1 MKLPSPLP
9 SPFPLVVQ
17 QMQSFKGSGGFSP
30 FWLLIHFLCCLGSTV
45 LGFRFSRLLFFLFF
59 SSSPLFSASHLSTI
73 TTTTTTTT
81 ITTITTTFSSSSSS
95 SFPSNSS
102 SSSSSSSLPPPLN
115 VTAPA
120 AFSQPVTTRPVVG
133 RHGIRVR
140 PWPHPDPV
148 QLMRAHH
155 IIRQVQLEQ
164 RKMFSTNNP
173 KPVLVVTPTYVRAAQ
188 ALHLTALAHTLRLVP
203 YQLAWVV
210 IEAGGLTNVT
220 ASILARSRVSF
231 FHLGFRDSMPDSF
244 EERRVLEGK
253 MRLHALRLISEQN
266 MEGIIVFADE
276 SNIHDLKLFDE
287 AQKVKSV
294 GAINLSFLTDPRNPN
309 QENNPQPEP
318 VVQGPVCN
326 SDGQL
331 SSWRTLDP
339 SNDGFAPQKMEWA
352 GFLLDSKLLLEKDL
366 DKIDANLKGLLGDNG
381 SGIEP
386 LGKCADNVL
395 VWWIRAETQPA
406 TKFPPGWAIEQGIPS
421 KHETNSTAKRR

>member
-1 MKLPSPLP
+1 MKL
-9 SPFPLVVQ
+9 PLVVQ
-17 QMQSFKGSGGFSP
+17 QIQSLKGSGPGGFSP

-59 SSSPLFSASHLSTI
+59 SSSPLFSGSHLSSSSTI

-81 ITTITTTFSSSSSS
+81 ITTITTTFSSS
-95 SFPSNSS
+95 FTSN
-102 SSSSSSSLPPPLN
+102 SSSLPPPPLN
-115 VTAPA
+115 VTTATPTPTSS
-120 AFSQPVTTRPVVG
+120 FSQPVTTRPVVG

-140 PWPHPDPV
+140 PWPHPDPLE
-148 QLMRAHH
+148 LMRAHH

-173 KPVLVVTPTYVRAAQ
+173 RPILVVTPTYLRAAQ

-203 YQLAWVV
+203 YHLTWLV
-210 IEAGGLTNVT
+210 IEAGALTNVT
-220 ASILARSRVSF
+220 ASILARSRLSF
-231 FHLGFRDSMPDSF
+231 FHLAFADSMPHSF
-244 EERRVLEGK
+244 EARRAIEDK
-253 MRLHALRLISEQN
+253 MRLHALRLISQQK
-266 MEGIIVFADE
+266 MQGVIVFADE

-309 QENNPQPEP
+309 QENNAP

-331 SSWRTLDP
+331 SGWRTLD
-339 SNDGFAPQKMEWA
+339 STNDGFAPEKMEWA
-352 GFLLDSKLLLEKDL
+352 GFFMDSKWLLEKDL
-366 DKIDANLKGLLGDNG
+366 NKIDANLKGLLGDNG

-395 VWWIRAETQPA
+395 VWWIRAETQA
-406 TKFPPGWAIEQGIPS
+406 DTKFPPGWAIEKGIPS
-421 KHETNSTAKRR
+421 KRETNSTAKRR